1 MERTTFGLV
10 ALGIAC
16 LSLSIL
22 IGYAYNI
29 DRSLDL
35 DLSVSF
41 WEWAQA
47 ILLSV
52 ATLASGAVA
61 FRTLIG
67 NRDFS
72 RWLEYSP
79 KRPTLD
85 PGRLSPRRRLRQ
97 AAAILRRNEASE

>member
-35 DLSVSF
+35 EVSVGF

-47 ILLSV
+47 ILMSI
-52 ATLASGAVA
+52 ATLACGAVA

-72 RWLEYSP
+72 RWLDYSP
-79 KRPTLD
+79 ERPTLD
-85 PGRLSPRRRLRQ
+85 PRRLSPRRRLRQ
-97 AAAILRRNEASE
+97 AVAILRRNGASK